1 MSTTAISSC
10 SHFLQSASET
20 LSQQAAGAWRSG
32 NKWQTAP
39 SRLDCWFN
47 WQTKIELLHRSLKLC
62 PYAMSLLLETVLQH
76 PLRSPSTTAPYK
88 RTFMN
93 CLFAPLFW
101 LKVRVWT
108 VHHSFTKT
116 PLESKLIPTD
126 VQKTSYSVLL
136 SVTSGSSADCFPIS
150 SWMNVQSLPSSL
162 DVEPLP
168 AALRSEQLTCTN
180 PPTLPSQCCW
190 LTPAPHWRHTEGS
203 GLWLYLIFWDKII
216 YKGSPY
222 CKWRKSTRSPLR
234 TDSCHTRKNS
244 SVPSSC
250 KNPKRN
256 GKSLCMIWS
265 EDSNL
270 FSLLLHLLLF
280 CQQPSVP
287 DLQPAQPEWYM
298 PSTSR

>member
-1 MSTTAISSC
+1 
-10 SHFLQSASET
+10 
-20 LSQQAAGAWRSG
+20 
-32 NKWQTAP
+32 
-39 SRLDCWFN
+39 
-47 WQTKIELLHRSLKLC
+47 
-62 PYAMSLLLETVLQH
+62 MSLLLETVLQH

-168 AALRSEQLTCTN
+168 AALRSQQLTCTN

-190 LTPAPHWRHTEGS
+190 LTPALHSRHTEGS
-203 GLWLYLIFWDKII
+203 GLWLHLIFWDKFYI
-216 YKGSPY
+216 KDLPTVSGEKAQEALSEL
-222 CKWRKSTRSPLR
+222 TLTTQER
-234 TDSCHTRKNS
+234 TAVCPVHVKIQKETGKAFVWSDQRTAICFHSCCTCCYSAS
-244 SVPSSC
+244 SHLFLISSQH
-250 KNPKRN
+250 
-256 GKSLCMIWS
+256 
-265 EDSNL
+265 NL
-270 FSLLLHLLLF
+270 NDTCQAPPDNICSLLL
-280 CQQPSVP
+280 
-287 DLQPAQPEWYM
+287 
-298 PSTSR
+298 